1 MREWI
6 DADVVI
12 KLSELEQLAGHQL
25 PAYQAQARP
34 KKDPTIPDWHVPE
47 PKATWCE
54 HRQDDLCGDCAKLL
68 AGLEADM
75 PALIHDL
82 GLALTLR
89 TRFAPRGHRKGDT
102 EHPDESQIPLSLA
115 ASARLSDFH
124 TFLAQ
129 RPTLNRHEALK
140 QLSMLAEKAH
150 RTIDR
155 PKDRI
160 YTRCPLCSE
169 DIWLDQTG
177 PVACTKCH
185 SYTADTWTQ
194 HESNLIAANLDAM
207 LTMTELVSAITTN
220 RDPAACERTRN
231 RIRYLERRHGLAR
244 ERIQRPQ
251 WGTDGENITEAKW
264 GYRLGDVLDLL
275 DRKKTA

>member
-12 KLSELEQLAGHQL
+12 KLSELEQLAGRPL
-25 PAYQAQARP
+25 PACRVQTRAE
-34 KKDPTIPDWHVPE
+34 KDPTVPDWHVPE

-54 HRQDDLCGDCAKLL
+54 HRQDDLCGECAKLL
-68 AGLEADM
+68 DGLEADL

-124 TFLAQ
+124 AFLAQ
-129 RPTLNRHEALK
+129 RPTLDRHEALK
-140 QLSMLAEKAH
+140 RLSALAEKAH

-160 YTRCPLCSE
+160 YTRCPLCAE

-177 PVACTKCH
+177 PVYCPSQDCG
-185 SYTADTWTQ
+185 YTAATWTRHQ
-194 HESNLIAANLDAM
+194 TDLLDASGDAW
-207 LTMTELVSAITTN
+207 LTIADLVTIIGG
-220 RDPAACERTRN
+220 DPKTVRN
-231 RIRYLERRHGLAR
+231 RIEYLSRRQGLPR
-244 ERIQRPQ
+244 ERIERPA
-251 WGTDGENITEAKW
+251 WDHGHIITEAQW
-264 GYRLGDVLDLL
+264 VYRLRDVREKL
-275 DRKKTA
+275 AG